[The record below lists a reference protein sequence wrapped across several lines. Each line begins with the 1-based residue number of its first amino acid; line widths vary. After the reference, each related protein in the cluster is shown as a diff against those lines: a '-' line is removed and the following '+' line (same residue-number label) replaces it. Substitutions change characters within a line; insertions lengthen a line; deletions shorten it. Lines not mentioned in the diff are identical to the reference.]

1 MWERYDVIMMPKA
14 FAYGGMENP
23 RLTFLSPTLVVGD
36 KSLTDVVA
44 HEIAHSW
51 FGNLVT
57 NASWGQFFL
66 NEGFTMYAQR
76 RITDAVHGE
85 AFTALEAL
93 VSWQLLDQEVKDQG
107 GKGPFTK
114 LLVPIPH
121 DVDPDDTYNDV
132 RVLQHAPAQHTAMP
146 HSSDTAHSVCVCV
159 CVPPLLYTGALR
171 EGLRLLNVATR
182 VRPG

>member
-132 RVLQHAPAQHTAMP
+132 RAFIAHCNAPTP
-146 HSSDTAHSVCVCV
+146 LTPLTVCVLL
-159 CVPPLLYTGALR
+159 LLYTGALR